1 MEKNYSIMCG
11 INGIVDFKNN
21 LNKIDIRNIINN
33 FNKSISHR
41 GPDGNGCEVIDNI
54 GLGHTRLS
62 IIDLS
67 KNGKQP
73 MYDKNNNVLIS
84 YNGEVYNFLD
94 LKNQYLTNDIFFFKL
109 KNIFKFI

>member
-1 MEKNYSIMCG
+1 MCG

-54 GLGHTRLS
+54 GL
-62 IIDLS
+62 
-67 KNGKQP
+67 
-73 MYDKNNNVLIS
+73 
-84 YNGEVYNFLD
+84 
-94 LKNQYLTNDIFFFKL
+94 
-109 KNIFKFI
+109 